1 MSEDSRPEELEL
13 KTSPIELKEDG
24 EKRYM
29 EAVFSLYDEIDSD
42 NDITL
47 PGALKSGYSNNKIP
61 LVWNHDWSK
70 PVGRGVLE
78 SSSNKAV
85 FRGYFLPTSA
95 GREAYETVKA
105 MEDMQQFSYGFQ
117 VLESENGTIT
127 DEKGEEKPVRY
138 LKNVK
143 VWEVSPVLV
152 GAQQN
157 TFVQTLKSGLEQI
170 DSKEEKNESDNSEET
185 MSSQVDEQT
194 QEAIA
199 DSQEDLES
207 NDSDTKVSTG
217 KRLNDHAFDSLTE
230 LKVFIERIE
239 ELALLRH
246 SEKKTLSSNAT
257 EIVSAYLAGINLVYN
272 KLDDI
277 LAQYGDDEVA
287 NNELFIEVQKT
298 LLNTL

>member
-138 LKNVK
+138 LKDVK

-170 DSKEEKNESDNSEET
+170 DSKEEEIEKDIKDFKED
-185 MSSQVDEQT
+185 VK
-194 QEAIA
+194 
-199 DSQEDLES
+199 DLES

-277 LAQYGDDEVA
+277 LAKYGDDEVA

>member
-1 MSEDSRPEELEL
+1 MNEDSRPEELEL

-29 EAVFSLYDEIDSD
+29 EAVFSLYDTIDSD

-47 PGALKSGYSNNKIP
+47 PGALKSGYTNNKIP

-78 SSSNKAV
+78 SSSEKAV
-85 FRGYFLPTSA
+85 FRGYFLPTAA

-117 VLESENGTIT
+117 VLDSEAGSIV
-127 DEKGEEKPVRY
+127 DEKTGKEKPVRF
-138 LKNVK
+138 LKEVK

-170 DSKEEKNESDNSEET
+170 DSKEEEIKKDDMKDFKED
-185 MSSQVDEQT
+185 VK
-194 QEAIA
+194 
-199 DSQEDLES
+199 DLES
-207 NDSDTKVSTG
+207 NDSNTKVSTG
-217 KRLNDHAFDSLTE
+217 KRLNDHAFDSLNE

-257 EIVSAYLAGINLVYN
+257 EIVSSYLAGINLIYN
-272 KLDDI
+272 KLDDV
-277 LAQYGDDEVA
+277 LAKYGDNEIA

-298 LLNTL
+298 LLKTL

>member
-170 DSKEEKNESDNSEET
+170 DSKEEEIEKDIKDFKED
-185 MSSQVDEQT
+185 VK
-194 QEAIA
+194 
-199 DSQEDLES
+199 DLES

-277 LAQYGDDEVA
+277 LAKYGDDEVA

>member
-170 DSKEEKNESDNSEET
+170 DSKEEEIEKDIKDFKED
-185 MSSQVDEQT
+185 VK
-194 QEAIA
+194 
-199 DSQEDLES
+199 DLES

>member
-29 EAVFSLYDEIDSD
+29 EAVFSLYDTIDSD

-47 PGALKSGYSNNKIP
+47 PGALKSGYTNNKIP

-78 SSSNKAV
+78 STNDKAV

-117 VLESENGTIT
+117 VLDSEAGSIV
-127 DEKGEEKPVRY
+127 DEKTGKEKPVRF
-138 LKNVK
+138 LKDVK

-170 DSKEEKNESDNSEET
+170 DSKEEEIEKDDIKDFKED
-185 MSSQVDEQT
+185 VK
-194 QEAIA
+194 
-199 DSQEDLES
+199 DLES

-217 KRLNDHAFDSLTE
+217 KRLNDHAFDSLNE

-257 EIVSAYLAGINLVYN
+257 EIVSSYLAGINLIYN

-277 LAQYGDDEVA
+277 LAKYGDDETA

>member
-1 MSEDSRPEELEL
+1 
-13 KTSPIELKEDG
+13 
-24 EKRYM
+24 M
-29 EAVFSLYDEIDSD
+29 EAVFSLYDKIDSD

-47 PGALKSGYSNNKIP
+47 PGALKSGYNNNKIP

-78 SSSNKAV
+78 STNDKAV
-85 FRGYFLPTSA
+85 FRGYFLPTTA

-117 VLESENGTIT
+117 VLESEEGTIV
-127 DEKGEEKPVRY
+127 DEKTGKEKPVRY
-138 LKNVK
+138 LKDVK

-152 GAQQN
+152 GSQQN

-170 DSKEEKNESDNSEET
+170 DSKEEEEVKKEDT
-185 MSSQVDEQT
+185 KDLKEDTEDLKEDVK
-194 QEAIA
+194 
-199 DSQEDLES
+199 DLES
-207 NDSDTKVSTG
+207 NDSNTKVSTG
-217 KRLNDHAFDSLTE
+217 KRLNDHAFDSLNE

-239 ELALLRH
+239 GLALLRH

-257 EIVSAYLAGINLVYN
+257 EIVSSYLAGINLIYN

-277 LAQYGDDEVA
+277 LAKYGDDETA
-287 NNELFIEVQKT
+287 NSELFIEVQKT
-298 LLNTL
+298 LLYTL